1 MAVKAWVVSC
11 VAELGKGVVRLVI
24 WLNTCLL
31 KPSFYALDKNN
42 VITPIKFADQIMCH

>member
-11 VAELGKGVVRLVI
+11 VAELEKGMVRLVI
-24 WLNTCLL
+24 WLNTCPL

-42 VITPIKFADQIMCH
+42 VRTSIKFAHQMMCH